1 MLTEKASLKQTQAQT
16 QPQPQPQLQQTP
28 TIVMVPTAVATSLP
42 FNVQTDL
49 NLYKKIS
56 IVKQYDY
63 FRILHCCQNLIPDYI
78 VYGEMP
84 DGDKKILFTSSL
96 HFECCRCCDEFTV
109 WLGLCAYVC
118 CDKILFQMDYKR
130 NGVAFYTQG
139 IKMQKGCYCCK
150 CACCRYT

>member
-16 QPQPQPQLQQTP
+16 QPQPQLQQAP

-84 DGDKKILFTSSL
+84 DGDKKILFLVVLILNVVDVVMSSQS
-96 HFECCRCCDEFTV
+96 
-109 WLGLCAYVC
+109 GLDYV
-118 CDKILFQMDYKR
+118 LMF
-130 NGVAFYTQG
+130 VV
-139 IKMQKGCYCCK
+139 IKYYFKWIINEME
-150 CACCRYT
+150 

>member
-16 QPQPQPQLQQTP
+16 QPQPQLQQAP

-84 DGDKKILFTSSL
+84 DGDKKILFLVVLILNVVDVVMSSL
-96 HFECCRCCDEFTV
+96 S
-109 WLGLCAYVC
+109 GLDYV
-118 CDKILFQMDYKR
+118 LMF
-130 NGVAFYTQG
+130 VV
-139 IKMQKGCYCCK
+139 IKYYFKWIINEME
-150 CACCRYT
+150 